1 MARRRSDA
9 SGCVMVFVYILAF
22 EVICAVVAIL
32 ACYALCVAIVGGV
45 WAGVEARRRT
55 KGRPYAEPKQ
65 RFLAVWSRAVS
76 PVDPKSWV
84 TPQRRPATDPQLLPG
99 QLTGWLRVEDLGV
112 RRVDEPGPFE
122 QFVIQLRLSNHGPRS
137 VDFAGG
143 DEVDVQLWDING
155 NVVGSETT
163 WDHPCLLP
171 PNSHIATAIRIRLVD
186 NHPISSWAIGHR
198 GERGTYAFFPAFVTP
213 EAAA

>member
-1 MARRRSDA
+1 M
-9 SGCVMVFVYILAF
+9 
-22 EVICAVVAIL
+22 
-32 ACYALCVAIVGGV
+32 
-45 WAGVEARRRT
+45 
-55 KGRPYAEPKQ
+55 
-65 RFLAVWSRAVS
+65 S

-84 TPQRRPATDPQLLPG
+84 TPERQPATDPQLLPG

-112 RRVDEPGPFE
+112 RRVDEPGPFG
-122 QFVIQLRLSNHGPRS
+122 QFVIQLRLSNHGPRP

-171 PNSHIATAIRIRLVD
+171 PNSHIVTAIRICLID
-186 NHPISSWAIGHR
+186 NHCPDQCRSEATAPEPSSHEPLGESRQGAGAVTSSPVGGMTALLACSRALR
-198 GERGTYAFFPAFVTP
+198 GARE
-213 EAAA
+213 